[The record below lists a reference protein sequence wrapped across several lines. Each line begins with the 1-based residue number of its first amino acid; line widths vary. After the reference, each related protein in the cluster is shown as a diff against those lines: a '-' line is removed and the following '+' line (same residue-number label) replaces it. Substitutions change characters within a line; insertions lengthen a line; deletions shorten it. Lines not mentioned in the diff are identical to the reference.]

1 MNFAEINI
9 IMDQH
14 FCTVQNEIYIL
25 YICRECWDILRD
37 ASSRWHCLMYLLSA
51 NKKPSSTC
59 SANQRL
65 GWGHHCHDLNPVMGW
80 EQEVTRGRSKNVFIA
95 KIVLKDDYYC
105 ILSPTPHLFSVTF
118 SWILTP
124 RVLRH
129 SIFSQLGQISIYDLT
144 IWHSLFNWIR
154 NHFTLYTSA
163 NITDAQGE

>member
-59 SANQRL
+59 SANQRP
-65 GWGHHCHDLNPVMGW
+65 GWGHHCHDFTPVMGW
-80 EQEVTRGRSKNVFIA
+80 EQEVTRGRSKNAFIA

-105 ILSPTPHLFSVTF
+105 ILSPTPHLFKSLLVEFWLQECSDT
-118 SWILTP
+118 LC
-124 RVLRH
+124 VLNLDWFLL
-129 SIFSQLGQISIYDLT
+129 SSSNLWSD
-144 IWHSLFNWIR
+144 
-154 NHFTLYTSA
+154 
-163 NITDAQGE
+163 